1 MTVKRVEIVKMLEE
15 RLRQIAPELS
25 AQQAQS
31 VIELVEPTGAQL
43 FFTTMN
49 GRAVQRLIRNYLVE
63 TNQFPKVEQVSPG
76 RTTKIQAAPPGWRL
90 PVNQREKV
98 QFAKN
103 VLEVLA
109 IQEQAQLDKID
120 SDIAHVNAAIESL
133 RNVLGSAVNDP
144 LDDLEDAR
152 DRLQTQRR
160 TLLETKPWIL
170 RAIPNGCVPVNGQP
184 QKKAR
189 RVQDEDDDSDEF
201 DDDDM

>member
-31 VIELVEPTGAQL
+31 VIELVEPVGTQL

-49 GRAVQRLIRNYLVE
+49 GRSVQRLIRNYLVE
-63 TNQFPKVEQVSPG
+63 TNQFPKVEKVLPG
-76 RTTKIQAAPPGWRL
+76 RTTKIQSPPPGWRL

-109 IQEQAQLDKID
+109 IQDQAQLGKID
-120 SDIAHVNAAIESL
+120 SDIAHVNAAIDSL
-133 RNVLGSAVNDP
+133 RNVLGSAVHDP
-144 LDDLEDAR
+144 IDDLEDAR
-152 DRLQTQRR
+152 ERLQTQRR
-160 TLLETKPWIL
+160 TLLETKPWIQ
-170 RAIPNGCVPVNGQP
+170 RAVPNGCAPLP
-184 QKKAR
+184 QCGKRKVER
-189 RVQDEDDDSDEF
+189 DDEDEDDF
-201 DDDDM
+201 DDDSEV